1 MKIFEYKAQDGKGAM
16 VSDTIQAST
25 RQQAITTLKANGLTP
40 LSVKSPD
47 TFAGG
52 AVLSKGISVSEKSA
66 FCRFMATMIR
76 SGMSIPEAVDIIR
89 SETENVRLKKIL
101 GDIAFQTRKGKS
113 LSAVLSQYEADF
125 GIVFL
130 TMVRVGESS
139 GTLEKSFEYL
149 SRQLSQSHELNQK
162 VKGSMMYPAVIVV
175 AMIANG
181 LLMMLFVLPKISGV
195 FLKLDVP
202 LPFYTKALLVVGNFF
217 GDNAIL
223 VLGLTVVA
231 AIAVFMSF
239 RIRSTRK
246 IIVSSIT
253 RIPVIRKIVEEVDI
267 ARFAGTLSTLLRS
280 GVPIIEALDV
290 SSRTLSL
297 PAAKSEASEFSKRVA
312 KGESLSEVLMGTR
325 KIFPPVMIQTIKA
338 GEQSGSLDQVLSE
351 MAEFYEKEVD
361 YSLKRFTSLLEPV
374 LMLLIG
380 AVVGVMVLMMIAPI
394 YGIIG
399 GLQSTISR

>member
-1 MKIFEYKAQDGKGAM
+1 MKIFEYKAQDAEGKVVVDM
-16 VSDTIQAST
+16 IQASS
-25 RQQAITTLKANGLTP
+25 RDQAIATLKGNGLIP
-40 LSVKSPD
+40 LSVRSPE
-47 TFAGG
+47 TFAGR
-52 AVLSKGISVSEKSA
+52 AIFSKGISVSDKSA

-76 SGMSIPEAVDIIR
+76 SGMSIPESVDIIR
-89 SETENVRLKKIL
+89 AETENTRLKKIL
-101 GDIAFQTRKGKS
+101 SDIAFQTRKGKS
-113 LSAVLSQYEADF
+113 LSAVLSQYESDF
-125 GIVFL
+125 GVVFL

-139 GTLEKSFEYL
+139 GTLEKSFDYL
-149 SRQLSQSHELNQK
+149 SRQLSQTHELNQK

-175 AMIANG
+175 AMIGNG
-181 LLMMLFVLPKISGV
+181 LLMMLFVLPKISEV

-202 LPFYTKALLVVGNFF
+202 LPFYTKALLKVGNFF
-217 GDNAIL
+217 GENAIL

-231 AIAVFMSF
+231 GIAAFMS
-239 RIRSTRK
+239 IQLQATRK
-246 IIVSSIT
+246 IIVRVIT

-267 ARFAGTLSTLLRS
+267 ARFASTLSTLLRS
-280 GVPIIEALDV
+280 GVPITEALDV

-297 PAAKSEASEFSKRVA
+297 PAAKAEASDFSKKVS
-312 KGESLSEVLMGTR
+312 KGESLSQVLMSTK

-361 YSLKRFTSLLEPV
+361 YSLKRFTALLEPV

-380 AVVGVMVLMMIAPI
+380 VVVGVMVIMMIAPI

-399 GLQSTISR
+399 GLQSTIQR